1 VDAVRSSGEIKVV
14 SERLM
19 SARNRVRRRDEG
31 TMDKINL
38 AEKLTRF
45 DEHWEPDVS

>member
-1 VDAVRSSGEIKVV
+1 
-14 SERLM
+14 
-19 SARNRVRRRDEG
+19 
-31 TMDKINL
+31 MDKINL